1 MKYSNEYKL
10 MCIEMYYRGEYPETP
25 EGMTLKKFHQRI
37 REWARKSER
46 GGLESVK
53 HKAQNK
59 KWTPEERLALVE
71 KVLAGRAVLA
81 VAEEEGLEPSVLYQ
95 WVRKYR
101 IEGYEG
107 LAEKRKGRPP
117 KEPKPMT
124 KKKEEPRELTESERE
139 ELLRLRAENE
149 YLRAETAAIKKLM
162 ALRREKEAARLKAK
176 KQKRSKSAEAKDTD

>member
-10 MCIEMYYRGEYPETP
+10 MCIEMYYRGKYPETP

-71 KVLAGRAVLA
+71 KVLAGSAVRAA
-81 VAEEEGLEPSVLYQ
+81 AEEE
-95 WVRKYR
+95 
-101 IEGYEG
+101 
-107 LAEKRKGRPP
+107 
-117 KEPKPMT
+117 
-124 KKKEEPRELTESERE
+124 
-139 ELLRLRAENE
+139 
-149 YLRAETAAIKKLM
+149 
-162 ALRREKEAARLKAK
+162 LKTHNCNPCC
-176 KQKRSKSAEAKDTD
+176 QFFNFSFPGCCSRYHCGNCDIH

>member
-95 WVRKYR
+95 WVV
-101 IEGYEG
+101 
-107 LAEKRKGRPP
+107 
-117 KEPKPMT
+117 PMG
-124 KKKEEPRELTESERE
+124 SQ
-139 ELLRLRAENE
+139 
-149 YLRAETAAIKKLM
+149 I
-162 ALRREKEAARLKAK
+162 
-176 KQKRSKSAEAKDTD
+176 

>member
-1 MKYSNEYKL
+1 MKYSNEYK
-10 MCIEMYYRGEYPETP
+10 MKCIEMYYQGEYPETP
-25 EGMTLKKFHQRI
+25 EGVTLESFHQII
-37 REWARKSER
+37 RQWARKSER
-46 GGLESVK
+46 GGLETVG
-53 HKAQNK
+53 HKARNRV
-59 KWTPEERLALVE
+59 WTQEEKLALVE

-81 VAEEEGLEPSVLYQ
+81 VAEEEGLEHSVLYQ

-117 KEPKPMT
+117 KEPKSMT

-176 KQKRSKSAEAKDTD
+176 KQKQSKSSEAKDTD

>member
-10 MCIEMYYRGEYPETP
+10 MCIEMYYRGKYPETP

-71 KVLAGRAVLA
+71 KVLAGSAVRAA
-81 VAEEEGLEPSVLYQ
+81 AEEEGLEPSVLYQ

-107 LAEKRKGRPP
+107 LVEKPKGKPP

-124 KKKEEPRELTESERE
+124 KKEAPRELTESERE
-139 ELLRLRAENE
+139 ELIRLRAENE

-162 ALRREKEAARLKAK
+162 ALRREKEAARLEAR
-176 KQKRSKSAEAKDTD
+176 KQKRSKSSETKDTD